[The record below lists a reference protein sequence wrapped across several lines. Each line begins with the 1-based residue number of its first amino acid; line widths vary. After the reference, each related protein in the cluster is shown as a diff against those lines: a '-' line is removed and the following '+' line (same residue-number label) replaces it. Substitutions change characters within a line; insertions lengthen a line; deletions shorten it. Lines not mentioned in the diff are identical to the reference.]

1 MALIVECGGLAFG
14 EFGGF
19 SFHPGFKVCIFNDA
33 RVHFEQRRV
42 RVSNNFDYLVKGD
55 GAFLMHLFLDFLV
68 KVLDV
73 LVKN

>member
-1 MALIVECGGLAFG
+1 LGPSDIRVHFE
-14 EFGGF
+14 
-19 SFHPGFKVCIFNDA
+19 SHYNINIFNDA